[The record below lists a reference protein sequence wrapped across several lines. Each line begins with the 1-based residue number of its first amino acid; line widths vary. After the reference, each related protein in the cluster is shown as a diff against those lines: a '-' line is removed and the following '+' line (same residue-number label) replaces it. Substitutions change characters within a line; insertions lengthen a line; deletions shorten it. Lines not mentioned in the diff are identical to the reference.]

1 MEYQITPYES
11 VGPIKFSM
19 TQQEVQTALNEHY
32 ETFRRGPF
40 ATGDTETYG
49 QCFVNY
55 DAAGHCDSVEFF
67 GDANVKFK
75 ETSPFSLSC
84 AELRKLLAPVE
95 DNDSGFT
102 SFEYGIG
109 VYAPYEE
116 DEPDKVESII
126 AFKKGYYD

>member
-11 VGPIKFSM
+11 VGPIKFGM
-19 TQQEVQTALNEHY
+19 TQQEVQATLNEPY
-32 ETFRRGPF
+32 RIFRRGPF
-40 ATGDTETYG
+40 AKGDTEAYV

-55 DAAGHCDSVEFF
+55 DAAGLCNAVEFF
-67 GDANVKFK
+67 GDAVVLFNGKSLF
-75 ETSPFSLSC
+75 TLSC

-95 DNDSGFT
+95 DNDSGFI

-126 AFKKGYYD
+126 AFKKGCYD